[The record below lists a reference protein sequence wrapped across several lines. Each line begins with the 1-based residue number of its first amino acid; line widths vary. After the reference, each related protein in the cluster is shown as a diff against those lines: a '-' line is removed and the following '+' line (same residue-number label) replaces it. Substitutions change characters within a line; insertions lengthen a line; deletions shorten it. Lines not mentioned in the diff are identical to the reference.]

1 MRIDVVTLFPEMFAG
16 PLDHSIVGRA
26 RTAGLLEVGFANP
39 RDFAFDKHRNCDDR
53 PFGGGAGMVMKA
65 EPLAGV
71 LDDLFA
77 RLGDPKPRVLF
88 LSPQGKRLTQPWAE
102 ELAKEPRLV
111 FVCGRYEAIDQR
123 VVDAYAD
130 DELSVGDYVLS
141 GGEPAA
147 IVAIDAIVR
156 LIPGALGHPDS
167 ASEDSF
173 SPGRDGLLDCPHYT
187 RPEVFRGE
195 SAPEV
200 LLSGHHANVQRWRRE
215 RSLETTWRR
224 RPDLLGQAKLSKED
238 KAFLRG
244 LEAASGK
251 ASPPVADGA
260 EPIPGS
266 VDSDSAPSKPNAGG
280 TA

>member
-1 MRIDVVTLFPEMFAG
+1 MRIDLVTLFPELFAG
-16 PLDHSIVGRA
+16 PLDHSILGRA
-26 RTAGLLEVGFANP
+26 KAAGLLETGFVNP
-39 RDFAFDKHRNCDDR
+39 RDFAFDKHRMCDDR

-65 EPLAGV
+65 EPLALS

-77 RLGDPKPRVLF
+77 RLGDPKPHVVF
-88 LSPQGKRLTQPWAE
+88 MSPQGAPFTQKRAE
-102 ELAKEPRLV
+102 ELALLPRIA

-130 DELSVGDYVLS
+130 EEISVGDYVLS

-147 IVAIDAIVR
+147 MVVVDAIVR

-167 ASEDSF
+167 AVDDSF
-173 SPGRDGLLDCPHYT
+173 SPGREGLLDCPHYT

-200 LLSGHHANVQRWRRE
+200 LLSGHHANVRQWRRE

-224 RPDLLGQAKLSKED
+224 RPELLEGAKLNKEE

-244 LEAASGK
+244 LKAGAGK
-251 ASPPVADGA
+251 AAPPEGQAAGGDGA
-260 EPIPGS
+260 
-266 VDSDSAPSKPNAGG
+266 DAPSDVASEAG
-280 TA
+280 A